1 LTRAEFMILCRVPK
15 SENVTALLYRRR
27 ASSPPGEETKADRV
41 REMAFDP
48 LLVFTA
54 VLVAGA
60 VVSQLAFLLALEF

>member
-1 LTRAEFMILCRVPK
+1 MDARFMIMSIVPK
-15 SENVTALLYRRR
+15 NENVTALLYRRR
-27 ASSPPGEETKADRV
+27 ASSSPQVHRDEDRK
-41 REMAFDP
+41 RELAFDP